1 MDEFKQFRD
10 DTRQTDAE
18 VDSLRLLWSGT
29 IRTYLPEKRQFVGW
43 LSLVGYTEVFRAVND
58 TIRLHIK
65 YEATRPLKPGQLI
78 RYMDQCLTKTML
90 LNKAVAR

>member
-1 MDEFKQFRD
+1 MDDFQKFKTD
-10 DTRQTDAE
+10 SRQTDAE

-29 IRTYLPEKRQFVGW
+29 IRTYVPEERQFAAW
-43 LSLVGYTEVFRAVND
+43 LRIAGYTEVFRAVND

-78 RYMDQCLTKTML
+78 RYMDQCLSKAML
-90 LNKAVAR
+90 LLVTP